1 MDSPSNMSEGTEKYI
16 WLRYTTQFTMDAR
29 THTIEMGIPMPLGA
43 SAETRELLLCEAE
56 AGMDQ
61 LAHHV
66 EQRIDQ
72 MLGSTRTRRPAPP
85 QSPLPSKPATNNK
98 PSSMV
103 ASRTVVSP
111 SQVQPAHSQVRE
123 TASEQ
128 PVSQRD
134 EIPTVPPGRPN
145 LEENT
150 PACGC
155 IQRYQQESP
164 TARIS
169 SVY

>member
-56 AGMDQ
+56 SGMDQ

-72 MLGSTRTRRPAPP
+72 MLGSTRTRQTCTSTISLAIKACYQQQTSFDGSLPNRCFTLAGTT
-85 QSPLPSKPATNNK
+85 SPLSGTRNGIRATCLTK
-98 PSSMV
+98 
-103 ASRTVVSP
+103 R
-111 SQVQPAHSQVRE
+111 
-123 TASEQ
+123 
-128 PVSQRD
+128 
-134 EIPTVPPGRPN
+134 
-145 LEENT
+145 
-150 PACGC
+150 
-155 IQRYQQESP
+155 
-164 TARIS
+164 
-169 SVY
+169 